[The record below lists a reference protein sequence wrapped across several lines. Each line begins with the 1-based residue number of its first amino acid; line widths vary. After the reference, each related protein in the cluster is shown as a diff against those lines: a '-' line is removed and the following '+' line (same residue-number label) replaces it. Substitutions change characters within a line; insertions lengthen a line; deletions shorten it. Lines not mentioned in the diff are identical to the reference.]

1 MIDTEIKNSIENK
14 DPILAFQLSEPL
26 KERLREEAFK
36 RRLSISALIREILE
50 KHFEER

>member
-1 MIDTEIKNSIENK
+1 MINNELKTNTENK
-14 DPILAFQLSEPL
+14 DPILAFQLNEPL

-50 KHFEER
+50 RHFEER